1 MIQTIADSVAGPDG
15 QSIPYT
21 LIQAG
26 ESPSRALCFFF
37 PGASYS
43 FDKPYLYYSTML
55 FLRKQVDIVHVH
67 YSFGQDNAAFWN
79 SPFAEKSAWLQA
91 DAKRLVSHVLG
102 KRAYE
107 QIFFLGKS
115 IGTIPIACGLL
126 HASAFSRTSAV
137 LLTPLLTEESLVAD
151 LLSVKQQVLLVSGT
165 QDPYYQ
171 PTALEKIAF
180 SRPNVRL
187 YLPDGAKHS
196 LDVGLDVSRSLAV
209 LQSVMD
215 ELDSFVERELDAHA
229 GS

>member
-1 MIQTIADSVAGPDG
+1 MIQTMEDSLLGLEGRPLR
-15 QSIPYT
+15 YT

-26 ESPSRALCFFF
+26 ESPSRALCFVF

-67 YSFGQDNAAFWN
+67 YSFGQGDAAFWN

-91 DAKRLVSHVLG
+91 DAKQLVSHLLA

-115 IGTIPIACGLL
+115 IGTVPIACGLL
-126 HASAFSRTSAV
+126 HASAFSRSSAV
-137 LLTPLLTEESLVAD
+137 LLTPLLTEESLAAD
-151 LLSVKQQVLLVSGT
+151 LLAVKQHILLVSGT
-165 QDPYYQ
+165 QDPYYH
-171 PTALEKIAF
+171 PAALEKIAC

-187 YLPDGAKHS
+187 YLPEGAKHS
-196 LDVGLDVSRSLAV
+196 LDVGLDVSRSLGV

-215 ELDSFVERELDAHA
+215 ELDSFVGQQLDTRV